1 MITSV
6 KNYIIT
12 FIDKDGN
19 EQIMDSK
26 CYFDK
31 TLDDKPLYVS
41 LDNAKKALTRI
52 KNYLKKEDV
61 LNRFKHWH
69 DVYCENK
76 DNSEHALLYKEIY
89 LNTLHIN
96 DNDFTFCFYN
106 IFLMSHNF
114 FFKAIRWQRKCKR
127 AQRKLAFNLPSA
139 AFLLQ
144 RYDFSS

>member
-19 EQIMDSK
+19 EQVIDSK

-31 TLDDKPLYVS
+31 TLEDKPLYVS

-52 KNYLKKEDV
+52 KNTLKKADV
-61 LNRFKHWH
+61 LKRLKYWH
-69 DVYCENK
+69 DMYSKNEDNTQYENFLK
-76 DNSEHALLYKEIY
+76 DRY

-96 DNDFTFCFYN
+96 ANDT
-106 IFLMSHNF
+106 LR
-114 FFKAIRWQRKCKR
+114 IREVQIEI
-127 AQRKLAFNLPSA
+127 NLNTIIKG
-139 AFLLQ
+139 
-144 RYDFSS
+144 